1 MKVLVVGANG
11 QIGKQLVQLL
21 HDSDTFT
28 VRAMVRKEEQ
38 VEAFKKEGI
47 EAVLADLE
55 GSVEALTTAAN
66 GCDAIVFAAGS
77 GGHTGADKTLL
88 VDLEGANRTIEAA
101 KSLPIK
107 QFVMVSAIHADEK
120 EKWTRIQHYMV
131 AKHHADRLLKES
143 GIPYTIVR
151 PGGLLNEPGTGKVA
165 ISGSLERST
174 IPRADVAQTI
184 FEVLGSENMINQ
196 AFDLVSGEETIQEA
210 VRNFK

>member
-11 QIGKQLVQLL
+11 QIGKQLVHLL
-21 HDSDTFT
+21 HDSNQYM
-28 VRAMVRKEEQ
+28 VRAMVRKKEQ

-55 GSVEALTTAAN
+55 GSVEALTTAAD

-77 GGHTGADKTLL
+77 GGHTGAEKTLL
-88 VDLEGANRTIEAA
+88 VDLEGANRAIEAA

-107 QFVMVSAIHADEK
+107 QFVMVSAIYADEK

-131 AKHHADRLLKES
+131 AKHHADRILKES

-151 PGGLLNEPGTGKVA
+151 PGGLLNEPGTGKVS
-165 ISGSLERST
+165 ISGNLERST
-174 IPRADVAQTI
+174 IPREDVAKAI
-184 FEVLGSENMINQ
+184 FEVLGSENMLNKS
-196 AFDLVSGEETIQEA
+196 FDLVSGDEDIADA
-210 VRNFK
+210 VKGF